1 MTRLETHD
9 FCFVFQI
16 TVVFFFNH
24 PGASEI
30 AKMKSYL
37 DLPHLF

>member
-1 MTRLETHD
+1 MTGLETHD

-16 TVVFFFNH
+16 TVLFVNR

-37 DLPHLF
+37 DLLYLF